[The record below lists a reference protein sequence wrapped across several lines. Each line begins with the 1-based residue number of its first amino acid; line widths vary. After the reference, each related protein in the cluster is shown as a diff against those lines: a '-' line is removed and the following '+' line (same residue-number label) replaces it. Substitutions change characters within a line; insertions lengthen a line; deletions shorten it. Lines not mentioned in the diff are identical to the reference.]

1 MRTSHNKTAT
11 TQQTPKTDFASI
23 LSQQQQ
29 KAKIKLEKWLKNLK
43 RVEYI

>member
-11 TQQTPKTDFASI
+11 TRQTPKTDFAPT

-29 KAKIKLEKWLKNLK
+29 KAKIKLWKNG
-43 RVEYI
+43 